1 MKKHLLTLSLFIL
14 TQIFVKGQAYI
25 YHPFPDSNAIWS
37 DDWNETSQTH
47 QRLGIKGDT
56 IILGTTYKKI
66 YSLYDT
72 TFTSPYSTY
81 YAAIREQDKRIYAV
95 IDNSNEQLLYDFN
108 LLVGDTITY
117 GYSLTPV
124 GVDSFS
130 RIVTGIDSI
139 LLMDGTYRKRYY
151 LDANWNCYLND
162 TIVEGIGRISWMGL
176 FNPLHNSMCTCGYSY
191 NFSCFKQND
200 TVLYMNNAFCNYCF
214 CGLGLGISNFTSNVD
229 FQAFPNPFS
238 SYTTLQISEHISNAT
253 LTIYTPQGKQVKQ
266 IKNLSSQSITLD
278 RNHLPNGLYFT
289 ILTQGEKIIATEKL
303 VITD

>member
-37 DDWNETSQTH
+37 DDWNETPQTH
-47 QRLGIKGDT
+47 QRLGIMGDT

-66 YSLYDT
+66 YTLFDT
-72 TFTSPYSTY
+72 TFTSPFSTY
-81 YAAIREQDKRIYAV
+81 YAAIREQDKRIYTI

-117 GYSLTPV
+117 NYSLTPEI
-124 GVDSFS
+124 DSFS
-130 RIVTGIDSI
+130 RVVTKIDSI
-139 LLMDGTYRKRYY
+139 ILMDGTYRKRYY

-162 TIVEGIGRISWMGL
+162 TIVEGIGSISWKGL
-176 FNPLHNSMCTCGYSY
+176 FNPLNSDICTCGDSY

-200 TVLYMNNAFCNYCF
+200 TVLYMNNTFCNYCF
-214 CGLGLGISNFTSNVD
+214 CGLGLSVTDIIKNINIQVS
-229 FQAFPNPFS
+229 PNPFTS
-238 SYTTLQISEHISNAT
+238 HTTINVSNGIRNAT
-253 LTIYTPQGKQVKQ
+253 LTVYNLYGQQVKQ
-266 IKNLSSQSITLD
+266 IKNISQQTFTLHQD
-278 RNHLPNGLYFT
+278 HLPSGLYY
-289 ILTQGEKIIATEKL
+289 ISLMQNNKIIATDKL